1 MVRKMQK
8 KYNVLCIDDEEN
20 VLRALQ
26 RSFRKETFNVY
37 TALSGKEGLKIL
49 ENLSVHLIIADFRMP
64 QMNGVEF
71 FTKAKKIQ
79 PDAIRVLLSGYAS
92 IDMVT
97 KAVNEGGIYRLLTK
111 PWNEIE
117 LRQEI
122 NLALQHWELVQRNR
136 KLNKKI
142 EEQLLELKSM
152 NRQLEDIVEERTRE
166 ILIKNQA
173 LELSHQILDNL
184 PTAVMGVALEKYIVY
199 FNKEAEEIFQEF
211 ETNPIG
217 KKVDDIFPEEI
228 SQIISDII
236 DKDRIS
242 ELKKYEYLG
251 KTFHIK
257 ASVVKD
263 EFAVRGVTVVFFEV

>member
-1 MVRKMQK
+1 MQK
-8 KYNVLCIDDEEN
+8 KYNVLCVDDEEN

-26 RSFRKETFNVY
+26 RSFRKEVFNVFV
-37 TALSGKEGLKIL
+37 ASSGDEGLKIL
-49 ENLSVHLIIADFRMP
+49 KNLAVHLIIADFRMP
-64 QMNGVEF
+64 KMNGVEF
-71 FTKAKKIQ
+71 FAEARKIQ
-79 PDAIRVLLSGYAS
+79 PDAIRILLSGYAS
-92 IDMVT
+92 IEMVT

-111 PWNEIE
+111 PWNEME
-117 LRQEI
+117 LRQEV

-184 PTAVMGVALEKYIVY
+184 PTAVIGVATERYIVY
-199 FNKEAEEIFQEF
+199 LNKEAEKIFQIQEI
-211 ETNPIG
+211 NPIG
-217 KKVDDIFPEEI
+217 KKVEEIFPKEI
-228 SQIISDII
+228 SRMIDETI
-236 DKDRIS
+236 DKNHDF
-242 ELKKYEYLG
+242 ELKKYSYLG

-257 ASVVKD
+257 ASVVQD
-263 EFAVRGVTVVFFEV
+263 DFATRGATVVFFEV